1 MAGPTSPY
9 ADAVLDSG
17 WQDRV
22 RRAVLPLCLAL
33 VVTLTGCRPT
43 PAPLTHTFDSP
54 EALGREVLARLA
66 RRDQGGLRE
75 LALTQTEFA
84 DHVWPKL
91 PASRPE
97 RNTPLSF
104 VWGRLEQQSALS
116 LAGMVARLG
125 GTAYVLQEVRF
136 EGETTDHGNFS
147 VHRESVLV
155 VRAPSGEVE
164 QIKVFDAMLTQG
176 GRHKVFSFV
185 VD

>member
-1 MAGPTSPY
+1 MPESAR
-9 ADAVLDSG
+9 
-17 WQDRV
+17 QDRA

-33 VVTLTGCRPT
+33 VALVAGCRP
-43 PAPLTHTFDSP
+43 APPPFTHTFDSP
-54 EALGREVLARLA
+54 EALAREVLVRLA

-75 LALTQTEFA
+75 LAVSREEFA
-84 DHVWPKL
+84 GHVWPRL

-116 LAGMVARLG
+116 LAGTVSRLG

-136 EGETTDHGNFS
+136 EGETTDYGTFT
-147 VHRESVLV
+147 VRRDSVLL
-155 VRAPSGEVE
+155 VRTPTGGVDR
-164 QIKVFDAMLTQG
+164 IKVFGAMLTHG
-176 GRHKVFSFV
+176 TRHKVFSFV